1 VKILHIIPNLKKG
14 GAERLVIDIV
24 RALLKLSSNKVKL
37 ILFEGKIEYPIED
50 IAPYI
55 EVVPAKVSLSVW
67 KRNTYEI
74 DRLQNAI
81 ESFQPHIIH
90 THLFEAEI
98 VSRSC
103 NFPHAKWFTHVHDR
117 MPSLKKLRIT
127 SLFSK
132 RDLTNYFERKFLLHR
147 YASNGGNQFVAI
159 SQDISSYLLQIVP
172 PKKNKVI
179 LLKNAIDVKR
189 FVSTAEKNTSDTS
202 TIFKLISVGR
212 LDQNKNHVLLIE
224 CVSILKTMGQ
234 LVHLTIL
241 GEGDQRTVLENRIQ
255 ALHLDNEV
263 SLPGTVGHVEHH
275 LWESNLYLH
284 AALTEGFGL
293 TIVEAM
299 AAGLPVVALD
309 GGGNRDLVENGING
323 YLIAQPDA
331 KLFAEKIINLLQ
343 NHQIRSDMG
352 KYAAQFAVQ
361 FSIEP
366 YGEKLIDIYK
376 NAVACA
382 E

>member
-1 VKILHIIPNLKKG
+1 MKILHIIPNLKKG

-24 RALLKLSSNKVKL
+24 RALLNLGNNVKL
-37 ILFEGKIEYPIED
+37 ILFEDKIEYPIED
-50 IAPYI
+50 IAPFV

-81 ESFQPHIIH
+81 ESFQPDIIH
-90 THLFEAEI
+90 SHLFEAEI

-132 RDLTNYFERKFLLHR
+132 RDLTQYFERKFLFKQYDLH
-147 YASNGGNQFVAI
+147 GGNRFVAI
-159 SQDISSYLLQIVP
+159 SEDIGAYLTHILP
-172 PKKNKVI
+172 EKNKVI

-189 FVSTAEKNTSDTS
+189 FSSSSRNKEETCE
-202 TIFKLISVGR
+202 IFKLISIGR
-212 LDQNKNHVLLIE
+212 LDHNKNHRLLLE
-224 CVSILKTMGQ
+224 CVSILISQGQ
-234 LVHLTIL
+234 QVHLSIL
-241 GEGDQRTVLENRIQ
+241 GEGDQRMLLENKIHSLNLQ
-255 ALHLDNEV
+255 QSV
-263 SLPGTVGHVEHH
+263 SLLGTVNDVEKH
-275 LWESNLYLH
+275 LWDSHVYVH
-284 AALTEGFGL
+284 SALSEGFGL
-293 TIVEAM
+293 TLIEAM

-343 NHQIRSDMG
+343 NHQMRSDMG
-352 KYAAQFAVQ
+352 KYAAQFAQQ
-361 FSIEP
+361 FSMES
-366 YGEKLIDIYK
+366 YGEKLIEIYK